1 MGTQTVQVV
10 CETGMSFT
18 LPRGTAMRLK
28 RAAGARIVCRGG
40 TLWMSQYRP
49 GEDRV
54 LAAGQSVRV
63 DGDHDVVLSGL
74 PQAQVELL
82 DATGDR
88 R

>member
-1 MGTQTVQVV
+1 MGTQAVQVV
-10 CETGMSFT
+10 CGTGMSFM

-28 RAAGARIVCRGG
+28 HAAGARIVCRGG
-40 TLWMSQYRP
+40 TLWMSQYRR
-49 GEDRV
+49 GEDTV

-74 PQAQVELL
+74 PQAQVEVL
-82 DATGDR
+82 DSSGDR

>member
-1 MGTQTVQVV
+1 MGMQPVQIM
-10 CETGMSFT
+10 CDTGMSFT

-40 TLWMSQYRP
+40 TLWMSRYRG
-49 GEDRV
+49 GEDMV

-63 DGDHDVVLSGL
+63 DGDQDVVLSGL